1 MLHDAAGVR
10 REAMPAWDGYGL
22 GRLIHCLALFVVS
35 WEPPTGEG
43 GRAHDKVCN
52 TDCDYQEPAGSK
64 PSLPRPALRR
74 TNDSSR
80 EN

>member
-1 MLHDAAGVR
+1 MLHDAAWVKC
-10 REAMPAWDGYGL
+10 EAMPAWDGYGL

-52 TDCDYQEPAGSK
+52 TDD
-64 PSLPRPALRR
+64 PSRRQGRSPPCRARP
-74 TNDSSR
+74 
-80 EN
+80 